1 MVEPYLNQVGGK
13 VDNDVS
19 LFTGGIDTYT
29 DKAFLEANVM
39 PYAMNMTMSKPP
51 QIRTRNGRTTLATFM
66 NNQVWASNIGEII
79 DLIPYSEYLFF
90 AITEVSGGTRKI
102 VKIYRGYDT
111 VANNYNNNFETA
123 TMMTIARKKEYY
135 YTTARQATSDYI
147 YISADGVKV
156 KIAIPLDAT
165 EKVRLPSAVTATS
178 VSDGHYGIVCFH
190 KGRLFIGE
198 PGSNII
204 TFSALNDFDN
214 FDNEEVYQLTT
225 ETPTTQAGLDT
236 SIKYIKE
243 TDDVTYTVYKYN
255 GSSWVTDGTIPV
267 GSIAIDTTTGRS
279 LPDYS
284 IIAGDFN
291 VTNAEGRLVALKSF
305 DDKLMI
311 FCEHSMHCVYGDTPD
326 VSMQNQFQLVDLNN
340 NLGAKAEKCIA
351 IGGGKLFWLG
361 DNNEVYEYTGSAIN
375 IISRPGKTRNST
387 LALGGISGL
396 INPRD
401 VHEGPYIFAENSM
414 SKFTATADKLYIN
427 TWNARRGV
435 AIQKLL
441 FVFDVYNRAWWC
453 EDGAFSTIGDFKDNT
468 DQILLGLNNGD
479 ILISNIGNL
488 GYDETYNFE
497 TNKIAAK
504 NIKYE
509 FHTRVYGADGVD
521 MRKTLNDVWFQ
532 ARADAEVLLDDT
544 WNWLDDWVDPLSLPY
559 NPIKIGDLTYTREN
573 PMQATLYRPDTYAQ
587 QVCYVEK
594 MYGQRLNTFQIVVK
608 GEGLSQFYLMKRE
621 WRAR

>member
-39 PYAMNMTMSKPP
+39 PYAMNMTMKNPP
-51 QIRTRNGRTTLATFM
+51 ELRTRGRRKTIANSEFANLGTI
-66 NNQVWASNIGEII
+66 VE
-79 DLIPYSEYLFF
+79 LIPYDPYLFF
-90 AITEVSGGTRKI
+90 AVTKKGSSIKLAMIYKTYNESGY
-102 VKIYRGYDT
+102 VEYDGPYH
-111 VANNYNNNFETA
+111 VNILQSSLENAKVYYH
-123 TMMTIARKKEYY
+123 TIARN
-135 YTTARQATSDYI
+135 ATSDYI
-147 YISADGVKV
+147 YLCPDTKKKY
-156 KIAIPLDAT
+156 KITIPWDSGT
-165 EKVRLPSAVTATS
+165 GRRLPGYVTATP
-178 VSDGHYGIVCFH
+178 VTDGYYGIVCFH
-190 KGRLFIGE
+190 KGRLFVGN
-198 PGSNII
+198 PASNIV
-204 TFSALNDFDN
+204 TFSALYDFDN

-255 GSSWVTDGTIPV
+255 GTSWVTDGTIPV

-284 IIAGDFN
+284 IIAGDFFI
-291 VTNAEGRLVALKSF
+291 TNALGQLISLQSF

-311 FCEHSMHCVYGDTPD
+311 FCEHSMHCLYGDTPD

-340 NLGAKAEKCIA
+340 NLGAKSHDCIA
-351 IGGGKLFWLG
+351 IGGGRLFWLG
-361 DNNEVYEYTGSAIN
+361 DNNEIYEYTGSAIN
-375 IISRPGKTRNST
+375 IVSRPGKTRNST
-387 LALGGISGL
+387 LSLGGVSGIPL
-396 INPRD
+396 ALELTTSGIPVEHWR
-401 VHEGPYIFAENSM
+401 
-414 SKFTATADKLYIN
+414 SKFTATVDKLYVNI
-427 TWNARRGV
+427 WNAKYQH
-435 AIQKLL
+435 IPQQKLL
-441 FVFDVYNRAWWC
+441 LVFDMYNRAWWC
-453 EDGAFSTIGDFKDNT
+453 EDGNFQTIGDFADNT
-468 DQILLGLNNGD
+468 DQIMIGLDNGD
-479 ILISNIGNL
+479 ILISNSGENSS
-488 GYDETYNFE
+488 DVVYNFTSNE
-497 TNKIAAK
+497 TEEKT
-504 NIKYE
+504 IKYE

-532 ARADAEVLLDDT
+532 AKADAEVYLCDD
-544 WNWLDDWVDPLSLPY
+544 WNWGYENEWSWNSGLLISDLV
-559 NPIKIGDLTYTREN
+559 KIGDLKRVWERTIQKDVYN
-573 PMQATLYRPDTYAQ
+573 PAAYAQ